1 MSVRPVGEV
10 PPSKFEGT
18 RPSGKGFGELVKD
31 FISEVNALQK
41 KADLAAGQLVTGE
54 AENLHQVML
63 AVGKA
68 SLALS
73 LMVEVRNKVLEA
85 YREIMR
91 MQM

>member
-1 MSVRPVGEV
+1 MSVSPVGEV
-10 PPSKFEGT
+10 RLSDVEGN

-63 AVGKA
+63 AVEKA

>member
-1 MSVRPVGEV
+1 MEVGRV
-10 PPSKFEGT
+10 GAPGGP
-18 RPSGKGFGELVKD
+18 GKGFGRMVED
-31 FISEVNALQK
+31 FLSEVDELQK
-41 KADLAAGQLVTGE
+41 KADFAAEKLVTGE
-54 AENLHQVML
+54 ADSVHQVML

-73 LMVEVRNKVLEA
+73 LAVEVRNKVLEA

>member
-1 MSVRPVGEV
+1 
-10 PPSKFEGT
+10 
-18 RPSGKGFGELVKD
+18 
-31 FISEVNALQK
+31 
-41 KADLAAGQLVTGE
+41 
-54 AENLHQVML
+54 ML
-63 AVGKA
+63 AVEKA

>member
-1 MSVRPVGEV
+1 MFVRPIGEL
-10 PPSKFEGT
+10 PSDLEWKRT
-18 RPSGKGFGELVKD
+18 SGKGFEELVKN
-31 FISEVNALQK
+31 FISEVDALQR

-54 AENLHQVML
+54 AESLHQVML
-63 AVGKA
+63 AVEKA

>member
-10 PPSKFEGT
+10 RLPDVEGNRPP
-18 RPSGKGFGELVKD
+18 GKGFGELVKD

-63 AVGKA
+63 AVEKA

>member
-10 PPSKFEGT
+10 PPSNFEGT